1 MDRKFAEMDP
11 AVRLN
16 NIGVDVL
23 ETGNGKVA
31 WDLFKGA
38 LEVKLAMERA
48 GWPSFSSSNST
59 EVFMKE
65 AAASNIYIQRAQ
77 EHLAILDRHNG
88 RLSCLSPPVLVFHG
102 ITTTGGHVSRGGPVV
117 GNQHHDPL
125 TPNMTSTRQQTRP
138 LHVVEDDSLALYTP
152 FLYGQPLKLPESR
165 VGTSTRR
172 ESAVVI
178 FNLALVDHLQHRQS
192 KQAVALYELAMT
204 LLTGDTVDILGIAI
218 VNNIG
223 VWCHEND
230 DEAGASTCMGHLAN
244 FVRSHGVYIG
254 QEEREGLHSN
264 ILFLVNPPFCASP
277 AA

>member
-1 MDRKFAEMDP
+1 MDP

-23 ETGNGKVA
+23 ETGNRKVA

-38 LEVKLAMERA
+38 LEVKLAMERT
-48 GWPSFSSSNST
+48 GWSNFSSSSST
-59 EVFMKE
+59 EVFMQE
-65 AAASNIYIQRAQ
+65 AAASNMYIRRAQ
-77 EHLAILDRHNG
+77 EHLDRLDRHNG
-88 RLSCLSPPVLVFHG
+88 RLSCLSPPVLVFH
-102 ITTTGGHVSRGGPVV
+102 TTTGGHVPRGG
-117 GNQHHDPL
+117 QQYHDPL
-125 TPNMTSTRQQTRP
+125 TPNMTPTRQQPRP
-138 LHVVEDDSLALYTP
+138 LHVVEDDSLVLYTP
-152 FLYGQPLKLPESR
+152 FLYGHPLKLPEPRLEVS
-165 VGTSTRR
+165 SRR
-172 ESAVVI
+172 ESAAII

-223 VWCHEND
+223 VWCHDND

-264 ILFLVNPPFCASP
+264 ILFLVNPPFAASP